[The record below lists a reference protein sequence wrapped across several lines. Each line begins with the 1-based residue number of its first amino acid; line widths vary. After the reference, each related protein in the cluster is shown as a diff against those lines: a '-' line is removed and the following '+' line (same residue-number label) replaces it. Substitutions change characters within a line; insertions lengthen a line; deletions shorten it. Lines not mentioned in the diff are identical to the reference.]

1 MTVKG
6 YLTMRLILTACLSLI
21 CTFGTARPGAAE
33 LSTAEVK
40 QLALEA
46 ILENPEIIRQA
57 IDLLRQN
64 DKAAAAV
71 KSQALLQNERARLE
85 RDPNAPLLGNLDG
98 DVTIVEF
105 FDYNCP
111 YCKRATAELNT
122 LLAQDANV
130 RVVLREWPILGEA
143 SVYATRAS
151 LAARKQD
158 KYAKF
163 HQALMAAKGRLAP
176 ANVMA
181 IAKAIGLDTA
191 RLQADM
197 QGPEID
203 QHIETSMQL
212 AQALNFSGTPA
223 YVIGSALAP
232 GMVSADDL
240 QDMVTQARDAQ

>member
-1 MTVKG
+1 
-6 YLTMRLILTACLSLI
+6 MRLILTACLSLL
-21 CTFGTARPGAAE
+21 CTFGLARPGAAD
-33 LSTAEVK
+33 LSAAEVK

-64 DKAAAAV
+64 EEASATMQA
-71 KSQALLQNERARLE
+71 QALLQSERDRLE
-85 RDPNAPLLGNLDG
+85 RDPNAPVLGNLNG
-98 DVTIVEF
+98 DVTIIEF

-122 LLAQDANV
+122 LLAQDTGV

-151 LAARKQD
+151 LASRNQG
-158 KYAKF
+158 KYGEF

-181 IAKAIGLDTA
+181 IAQTVGLDTQ
-191 RLQADM
+191 RLKVDLQA
-197 QGPEID
+197 PEID

-212 AQALNFSGTPA
+212 ARALNFSGTPA
-223 YVIGSALAP
+223 YVIGDAIAP
-232 GMVSADDL
+232 GMISADDL
-240 QDMVTQARDAQ
+240 QSMVSQARAAQ

>member
-1 MTVKG
+1 
-6 YLTMRLILTACLSLI
+6 MRLILTACLSLL
-21 CTFGTARPGAAE
+21 CTFGLARPGAAD
-33 LSTAEVK
+33 LSAPEVK

-64 DKAAAAV
+64 EEASAEMQA
-71 KSQALLQNERARLE
+71 QALLQSERDRLE
-85 RDPNAPLLGNLDG
+85 RDPNAPVLGNLNG
-98 DVTIVEF
+98 DVTIIEF

-122 LLAQDANV
+122 LLAQDTGV

-151 LAARKQD
+151 LASRNQG
-158 KYAKF
+158 KYGEF

-181 IAKAIGLDTA
+181 IAQTVGLDTQ
-191 RLQADM
+191 RLKVDLQA
-197 QGPEID
+197 PEID

-212 AQALNFSGTPA
+212 ARALNFSGTPA
-223 YVIGSALAP
+223 YVIGDAIAP
-232 GMVSADDL
+232 GMISADDL
-240 QDMVTQARDAQ
+240 QSMVSQARAAQ

>member
-1 MTVKG
+1 V
-6 YLTMRLILTACLSLI
+6 
-21 CTFGTARPGAAE
+21 
-33 LSTAEVK
+33 
-40 QLALEA
+40 
-46 ILENPEIIRQA
+46 
-57 IDLLRQN
+57 
-64 DKAAAAV
+64 
-71 KSQALLQNERARLE
+71 
-85 RDPNAPLLGNLDG
+85 LGNLDG
-98 DVTIVEF
+98 DVTVVEF

-151 LAARKQD
+151 LASRNQY
-158 KYAKF
+158 KYTEF
-163 HQALMAAKGRLAP
+163 HQALMAAKGRAVP

-181 IAKAIGLDTA
+181 IAQAVGLDTQ
-191 RLQADM
+191 RLKADM
-197 QGPEID
+197 QDPKID

-223 YVIGSALAP
+223 YVIGSELAP

-240 QDMVTQARDAQ
+240 QSLVSQARAAN

>member
-1 MTVKG
+1 
-6 YLTMRLILTACLSLI
+6 MRLILTACLSLL
-21 CTFGTARPGAAE
+21 CTFGLARPGAAD
-33 LSTAEVK
+33 LSAAEVK

-46 ILENPEIIRQA
+46 ILENPGIIRQA

-64 DKAAAAV
+64 EEASAAMQA
-71 KSQALLQNERARLE
+71 QALLQSERDRLE
-85 RDPNAPLLGNLDG
+85 RDPNAPVLGNLNG
-98 DVTIVEF
+98 DVTIIEF

-122 LLAQDANV
+122 LLAQDTGV

-151 LAARKQD
+151 LASRNQG
-158 KYAKF
+158 KYGEF

-181 IAKAIGLDTA
+181 IAQTVGLDTQ
-191 RLQADM
+191 RLKVDLQA
-197 QGPEID
+197 PEID

-212 AQALNFSGTPA
+212 ARALNFSGTPA
-223 YVIGSALAP
+223 YVIGDAIAP
-232 GMVSADDL
+232 GMISADDL
-240 QDMVTQARDAQ
+240 QSMVSQARAAQ

>member
-1 MTVKG
+1 
-6 YLTMRLILTACLSLI
+6 MRLILTACLSLL
-21 CTFGTARPGAAE
+21 CTFGTARPGTAE

-71 KSQALLQNERARLE
+71 ESQALLQNERARLE

-163 HQALMAAKGRLAP
+163 HQALMTAKGRLAP

-197 QGPEID
+197 QGPEIE
-203 QHIETSMQL
+203 QHI
-212 AQALNFSGTPA
+212 
-223 YVIGSALAP
+223 
-232 GMVSADDL
+232 
-240 QDMVTQARDAQ
+240 

>member
-1 MTVKG
+1 
-6 YLTMRLILTACLSLI
+6 MRLILTACLSLL
-21 CTFGTARPGAAE
+21 CTFGLARPGAAD
-33 LSTAEVK
+33 LSAAEVK

-64 DKAAAAV
+64 EGASAAIQA
-71 KSQALLQNERARLE
+71 QALLQSERDRLE
-85 RDPNAPLLGNLDG
+85 RDPNAPVLGNLNG
-98 DVTIVEF
+98 DVTIIEF

-122 LLAQDANV
+122 LLAQDTGV

-151 LAARKQD
+151 LASRNQG
-158 KYAKF
+158 KYGEF

-181 IAKAIGLDTA
+181 IAQTVGLDTQ
-191 RLQADM
+191 RLKVDLQA
-197 QGPEID
+197 PEID

-212 AQALNFSGTPA
+212 ARALNFSGTPA
-223 YVIGSALAP
+223 YVIGDAIAP
-232 GMVSADDL
+232 GMISADDL
-240 QDMVTQARDAQ
+240 QSMVSQARAAQ

>member
-1 MTVKG
+1 
-6 YLTMRLILTACLSLI
+6 MRLILTACLSLL

-151 LAARKQD
+151 LAQTSSEA
-158 KYAKF
+158 A
-163 HQALMAAKGRLAP
+163 QAAQAAQAAAAKRCCPCRCCLRCGCRRCRCRWRRCPPRPIVGPPRPRRARLASP
-176 ANVMA
+176 
-181 IAKAIGLDTA
+181 
-191 RLQADM
+191 RS
-197 QGPEID
+197 P
-203 QHIETSMQL
+203 S
-212 AQALNFSGTPA
+212 
-223 YVIGSALAP
+223 
-232 GMVSADDL
+232 
-240 QDMVTQARDAQ
+240 

>member
-1 MTVKG
+1 
-6 YLTMRLILTACLSLI
+6 MRLILTACLSLL
-21 CTFGTARPGAAE
+21 CTFGLARPGAAD
-33 LSTAEVK
+33 LSAAEVK
-40 QLALEA
+40 KLALEA

-64 DKAAAAV
+64 EGASAAIQA
-71 KSQALLQNERARLE
+71 QALLQSERDRLE
-85 RDPNAPLLGNLDG
+85 RDPNAPVLGNLNG
-98 DVTIVEF
+98 DVTIIEF

-122 LLAQDANV
+122 LLAQDTGV

-151 LAARKQD
+151 LASRNQG
-158 KYAKF
+158 KYGEF

-181 IAKAIGLDTA
+181 IAQIVGLDTQ
-191 RLQADM
+191 RLKVDLQA
-197 QGPEID
+197 PEID

-212 AQALNFSGTPA
+212 ARALNFSGTPA
-223 YVIGSALAP
+223 YVIGDAIAP
-232 GMVSADDL
+232 GMISADDL
-240 QDMVTQARDAQ
+240 QSMVSQARAAQ

>member
-1 MTVKG
+1 
-6 YLTMRLILTACLSLI
+6 MRLILTACLSLL
-21 CTFGTARPGAAE
+21 CTFGTASPGAAE
-33 LSTAEVK
+33 LNTAEVK

-151 LAARKQD
+151 LAARCLL
-158 KYAKF
+158 Y
-163 HQALMAAKGRLAP
+163 
-176 ANVMA
+176 
-181 IAKAIGLDTA
+181 
-191 RLQADM
+191 
-197 QGPEID
+197 
-203 QHIETSMQL
+203 TSPSPRDRTRSRMP
-212 AQALNFSGTPA
+212 S
-223 YVIGSALAP
+223 SA
-232 GMVSADDL
+232 
-240 QDMVTQARDAQ
+240 

>member
-1 MTVKG
+1 
-6 YLTMRLILTACLSLI
+6 MRLILTACLSLL
-21 CTFGTARPGAAE
+21 CTFGLARPGAAE
-33 LSTAEVK
+33 LSAAEVK

-64 DKAAAAV
+64 EEASATMQA
-71 KSQALLQNERARLE
+71 QALLQSERDRLE
-85 RDPNAPLLGNLDG
+85 RDPNAPVLGNLNG
-98 DVTIVEF
+98 DVTIIEF

-122 LLAQDANV
+122 LLAQDTGV

-151 LAARKQD
+151 LASRNQG
-158 KYAKF
+158 KYGEF

-181 IAKAIGLDTA
+181 IAQTVGLDTQ
-191 RLQADM
+191 RLKVDLQA
-197 QGPEID
+197 PEID

-212 AQALNFSGTPA
+212 ARALNFSGTPA
-223 YVIGSALAP
+223 YVIGDAIAP
-232 GMVSADDL
+232 GMISADDL
-240 QDMVTQARDAQ
+240 QSMVSQARAAQ

>member
-6 YLTMRLILTACLSLI
+6 YVTMRLILTACLSLL

-105 FDYNCP
+105 FDQSGTNLLIAAISSSVTSCNALKASTVP
-111 YCKRATAELNT
+111 Y
-122 LLAQDANV
+122 
-130 RVVLREWPILGEA
+130 G
-143 SVYATRAS
+143 
-151 LAARKQD
+151 
-158 KYAKF
+158 
-163 HQALMAAKGRLAP
+163 
-176 ANVMA
+176 
-181 IAKAIGLDTA
+181 IAKVVVPI
-191 RLQADM
+191 
-197 QGPEID
+197 PK
-203 QHIETSMQL
+203 
-212 AQALNFSGTPA
+212 ALFKP
-223 YVIGSALAP
+223 IALR
-232 GMVSADDL
+232 G
-240 QDMVTQARDAQ
+240 

>member
-1 MTVKG
+1 
-6 YLTMRLILTACLSLI
+6 MRLILTACLSLL
-21 CTFGTARPGAAE
+21 CTFGLARPGAAD
-33 LSTAEVK
+33 LSAAEVK

-64 DKAAAAV
+64 EGASAAMQA
-71 KSQALLQNERARLE
+71 QALLQSERDRLE
-85 RDPNAPLLGNLDG
+85 RDPNAPVLGNLNG
-98 DVTIVEF
+98 DVTIIEF

-122 LLAQDANV
+122 LLAQDTGV

-151 LAARKQD
+151 LASRNQG
-158 KYAKF
+158 KYGEF

-181 IAKAIGLDTA
+181 IAQTVGLDTQ
-191 RLQADM
+191 RLKVDLQA
-197 QGPEID
+197 PEID

-212 AQALNFSGTPA
+212 ARALNFSGTPA
-223 YVIGSALAP
+223 YVIGDAIAP
-232 GMVSADDL
+232 GMISADDL
-240 QDMVTQARDAQ
+240 QLMVSQARAAQ

>member
-1 MTVKG
+1 
-6 YLTMRLILTACLSLI
+6 MRLILTACLSLL
-21 CTFGTARPGAAE
+21 CTFGLARPGAAD
-33 LSTAEVK
+33 LSAAEVK
-40 QLALEA
+40 KLALEA

-64 DKAAAAV
+64 EEASAAMQA
-71 KSQALLQNERARLE
+71 QALLQSERSRLE
-85 RDPNAPLLGNLDG
+85 RDPNAPVLGNLNG
-98 DVTIVEF
+98 DVTIIEF

-122 LLAQDANV
+122 LLAQDTGV

-151 LAARKQD
+151 LASRNQG
-158 KYAKF
+158 KYGEF

-181 IAKAIGLDTA
+181 IAQTVGLDTQ
-191 RLQADM
+191 RLKVDLQA
-197 QGPEID
+197 PEID

-212 AQALNFSGTPA
+212 ARALNFSGTPA
-223 YVIGSALAP
+223 YVIGDAIAP
-232 GMVSADDL
+232 GMISADDL
-240 QDMVTQARDAQ
+240 QSMVSEARAAQ

>member
-1 MTVKG
+1 
-6 YLTMRLILTACLSLI
+6 MRLILTACLSLL
-21 CTFGTARPGAAE
+21 CTFGLARPGAAD
-33 LSTAEVK
+33 LSAAEVK

-64 DKAAAAV
+64 EGASAAIQA
-71 KSQALLQNERARLE
+71 QALLQSERDRLE
-85 RDPNAPLLGNLDG
+85 RDPNAPVLGNLNG
-98 DVTIVEF
+98 DVTIIEF

-122 LLAQDANV
+122 LLAQDTGV

-151 LAARKQD
+151 LASRKQG
-158 KYAKF
+158 KYGEF

-181 IAKAIGLDTA
+181 IAQTVGLDTQ
-191 RLQADM
+191 RLKVDLQA
-197 QGPEID
+197 PEID

-212 AQALNFSGTPA
+212 ARALNFSGTPA
-223 YVIGSALAP
+223 YVIGDAIAP
-232 GMVSADDL
+232 GMISADDL
-240 QDMVTQARDAQ
+240 QSMVSQARAAQ

>member
-1 MTVKG
+1 
-6 YLTMRLILTACLSLI
+6 MRLILTACLSLL
-21 CTFGTARPGAAE
+21 CTFGLARPGAAD
-33 LSTAEVK
+33 LSAAEVK

-64 DKAAAAV
+64 EGASAAMQA
-71 KSQALLQNERARLE
+71 QALLQSERDRLE
-85 RDPNAPLLGNLDG
+85 RDPNAPVLGNLNG
-98 DVTIVEF
+98 DVTIIEF

-122 LLAQDANV
+122 LLAQDTGV

-151 LAARKQD
+151 LASRNQG
-158 KYAKF
+158 KYGEF

-181 IAKAIGLDTA
+181 IAQTVGLDTQ
-191 RLQADM
+191 RLKVDLQA
-197 QGPEID
+197 PEID

-212 AQALNFSGTPA
+212 ARALNFSGTPA
-223 YVIGSALAP
+223 YVIGDAIAP
-232 GMVSADDL
+232 GMISADDL
-240 QDMVTQARDAQ
+240 QSMVSQARAAQ

>member
-1 MTVKG
+1 
-6 YLTMRLILTACLSLI
+6 MRLILTACLSLL
-21 CTFGTARPGAAE
+21 CTFGLARPGAAD
-33 LSTAEVK
+33 LSAAEVK
-40 QLALEA
+40 KLALEA

-64 DKAAAAV
+64 EGASAAIQA
-71 KSQALLQNERARLE
+71 QALLQSERDRLE
-85 RDPNAPLLGNLDG
+85 RDPNAPVLGNLNG
-98 DVTIVEF
+98 DVTIIEF

-122 LLAQDANV
+122 LLAQDTGV

-151 LAARKQD
+151 LASRNQG
-158 KYAKF
+158 KYGEF

-181 IAKAIGLDTA
+181 IAQTVGLDTQ
-191 RLQADM
+191 RLKVDLQA
-197 QGPEID
+197 PEID

-212 AQALNFSGTPA
+212 ARVLNFSGTPA
-223 YVIGSALAP
+223 YVIGDAIAP
-232 GMVSADDL
+232 GMISADDL
-240 QDMVTQARDAQ
+240 QSMVSQARAAQ

>member
-1 MTVKG
+1 
-6 YLTMRLILTACLSLI
+6 MRLILTACLSLL
-21 CTFGTARPGAAE
+21 CTFGLARPSAAD
-33 LSTAEVK
+33 LSAAEVK
-40 QLALEA
+40 KLALEA

-64 DKAAAAV
+64 EGASAAIQA
-71 KSQALLQNERARLE
+71 QALLQSERDRLE
-85 RDPNAPLLGNLDG
+85 RDPNAPVLGNLNG
-98 DVTIVEF
+98 DVTIIEF

-122 LLAQDANV
+122 LLAQDTGV

-151 LAARKQD
+151 LASRNQG
-158 KYAKF
+158 KYGEF

-181 IAKAIGLDTA
+181 IAQTVGLDTQ
-191 RLQADM
+191 RLKVDLQA
-197 QGPEID
+197 PEID

-212 AQALNFSGTPA
+212 ARALNFSGTPA
-223 YVIGSALAP
+223 YVIGDAIAP
-232 GMVSADDL
+232 GMISADDL
-240 QDMVTQARDAQ
+240 QSMVSQARAAQ

>member
-1 MTVKG
+1 
-6 YLTMRLILTACLSLI
+6 MRLILTACLSLL
-21 CTFGTARPGAAE
+21 CTFGLARPGAAD
-33 LSTAEVK
+33 LSAAEVK

-64 DKAAAAV
+64 EGASAAIQA
-71 KSQALLQNERARLE
+71 QALLQSERDRLE
-85 RDPNAPLLGNLDG
+85 RDPNAPVLGNLNG
-98 DVTIVEF
+98 DVTIIEF

-122 LLAQDANV
+122 LLAQDTGV

-151 LAARKQD
+151 LASRNQG
-158 KYAKF
+158 KYGEF

-181 IAKAIGLDTA
+181 IAQTVGLDTQ
-191 RLQADM
+191 RLKVDLQA
-197 QGPEID
+197 PEID

-212 AQALNFSGTPA
+212 ARALNFSGTPA
-223 YVIGSALAP
+223 YVIGDAIAP
-232 GMVSADDL
+232 GMISADDL
-240 QDMVTQARDAQ
+240 QAMVSQTRAAQ

>member
-1 MTVKG
+1 
-6 YLTMRLILTACLSLI
+6 MRLILTACLSLL
-21 CTFGTARPGAAE
+21 CTFGLARPGAAD
-33 LSTAEVK
+33 LSAAEVK
-40 QLALEA
+40 KLALEA

-64 DKAAAAV
+64 EEASATMQA
-71 KSQALLQNERARLE
+71 QALLQSERDRLE
-85 RDPNAPLLGNLDG
+85 RDPNAPVLGNLNG
-98 DVTIVEF
+98 DVTIIEF

-122 LLAQDANV
+122 LLAQDTGV

-151 LAARKQD
+151 LASRNQG
-158 KYAKF
+158 KYGEF

-181 IAKAIGLDTA
+181 IAQTVGLDTQ
-191 RLQADM
+191 RLKVDLQA
-197 QGPEID
+197 PEID

-212 AQALNFSGTPA
+212 ARALNFSGTPA
-223 YVIGSALAP
+223 YVIGDAIAP
-232 GMVSADDL
+232 GMISADDL
-240 QDMVTQARDAQ
+240 QSMVSQARAAQ

>member
-1 MTVKG
+1 
-6 YLTMRLILTACLSLI
+6 MRLILTACLSLL
-21 CTFGTARPGAAE
+21 CTFGLARPGAAD
-33 LSTAEVK
+33 LSAAEVK

-64 DKAAAAV
+64 EEASAAMQA
-71 KSQALLQNERARLE
+71 QALLQSERDRLE
-85 RDPNAPLLGNLDG
+85 RDPNAPVLGNLNG
-98 DVTIVEF
+98 DVTIIEF

-122 LLAQDANV
+122 LLAQDTGV

-151 LAARKQD
+151 LASRNQG
-158 KYAKF
+158 KYGEF

-181 IAKAIGLDTA
+181 IAQTVGLDTQ
-191 RLQADM
+191 RLKVDLQA
-197 QGPEID
+197 PEID

-212 AQALNFSGTPA
+212 ARALNFSGTPA
-223 YVIGSALAP
+223 YVIGDAIAP
-232 GMVSADDL
+232 GMISADDL
-240 QDMVTQARDAQ
+240 QSMVSQARAAQ

>member
-6 YLTMRLILTACLSLI
+6 YLTMRLILTACLSLL

-46 ILENPEIIRQA
+46 ILENPEVIRQA

-71 KSQALLQNERARLE
+71 KSQALLKNERARLE

-163 HQALMAAKGRLAP
+163 HQALMAAKA
-176 ANVMA
+176 
-181 IAKAIGLDTA
+181 
-191 RLQADM
+191 
-197 QGPEID
+197 
-203 QHIETSMQL
+203 
-212 AQALNFSGTPA
+212 
-223 YVIGSALAP
+223 
-232 GMVSADDL
+232 VSYTHL
-240 QDMVTQARDAQ
+240 TLPTKRIV

>member
-1 MTVKG
+1 
-6 YLTMRLILTACLSLI
+6 MRLILTACLSLLCI
-21 CTFGTARPGAAE
+21 FGLARPGAAD
-33 LSTAEVK
+33 LSAAEVK

-64 DKAAAAV
+64 EEASATMQA
-71 KSQALLQNERARLE
+71 QALLQSERDRLE
-85 RDPNAPLLGNLDG
+85 RDPNAPVLGNLNG
-98 DVTIVEF
+98 DVTIIEF

-122 LLAQDANV
+122 LLAQDTGV

-151 LAARKQD
+151 LASRNQG
-158 KYAKF
+158 KYGEF

-181 IAKAIGLDTA
+181 IAQTVGLDTQ
-191 RLQADM
+191 RLKVDLQA
-197 QGPEID
+197 PEID

-212 AQALNFSGTPA
+212 ARALNFSGTPA
-223 YVIGSALAP
+223 YVIGDAIAP
-232 GMVSADDL
+232 GMISADDL
-240 QDMVTQARDAQ
+240 QSMVSQARAAQ

>member
-6 YLTMRLILTACLSLI
+6 YVTMRLILTACLSLLCI
-21 CTFGTARPGAAE
+21 FGLARPSVAE
-33 LSTAEVK
+33 LSAAQVK

-46 ILENPEIIRQA
+46 ILENPEIIREA

-64 DKAAAAV
+64 DKNAAAV
-71 KSQALLQNERARLE
+71 KSQALLQNERDRLE
-85 RDPNAPLLGNLDG
+85 RDPNAPTLGNLDG

-122 LLAQDANV
+122 LLAQDTNV
-130 RVVLREWPILGEA
+130 RVILREWPILGEA

-158 KYAKF
+158 KYAAF
-163 HQALMAAKGRLAP
+163 HQALMVAKGRVGP
-176 ANVMA
+176 ANVMV
-181 IAKAIGLDTA
+181 IAQAVGLDTQ
-191 RLQADM
+191 RLKADM

-223 YVIGSALAP
+223 YVIGNELAP
-232 GMVSADDL
+232 GMVSSDDL
-240 QDMVTQARDAQ
+240 QALVSQARAAQ